1 MASPRGTL
9 LAVAVFAAALLHSCW
24 TFTGAGVLSVG
35 SLRPAMRGTYS
46 LPALSAVPEKAAAG
60 VRVSIEYTGTLD
72 DGSVFAT
79 TEQNGE
85 PLDFVC
91 GEGEILPALEEAVL
105 GLAAGESREMKFGED
120 KLVFGPHLEERVFKV
135 PKAKLP
141 EDVQVGM
148 QLEMKQGMPPVIVT
162 EMGEEDAT
170 IDANH
175 PLAGKGISFSVKV
188 VELTEVK
195 DSERLVV
202 ETVTPGDGTTFPKP
216 GDKLSMHYTGTLAS
230 NGEKFDSSRD
240 RGEPFEFQI
249 GVGQVIPGW
258 DKGVMKMSLGE
269 RATLR
274 IPSAMGYGSRGAGDA
289 IPPNADL
296 VFDVELLAV
305 N

>member
-1 MASPRGTL
+1 MAPRRSSL
-9 LAVAVFAAALLHSCW
+9 LAAALLATALLHQCRMFTRVDVSSAGRLILARRPSQHSM
-24 TFTGAGVLSVG
+24 TV
-35 SLRPAMRGTYS
+35 R
-46 LPALSAVPEKAAAG
+46 AVPEKASEG

-79 TEQNGE
+79 TDKSG
-85 PLDFVC
+85 PLDFVV
-91 GEGEILPALEEAVL
+91 GEEEILPAIEEAVQ
-105 GLAAGESREMKFGED
+105 GLSEGESRDMKFGEEQP
-120 KLVFGPHLEERVFKV
+120 VFGPHMADRVFKV

-141 EDVQVGM
+141 EGSQVGT
-148 QLEMKQGMPPVIVT
+148 QLEMQQGMPPVVVVDV
-162 EMGEEDAT
+162 GEEDAT

-175 PLAGKGISFSVKV
+175 PLAGKAVSFNVKV
-188 VELTEVK
+188 VGLKEVA
-195 DSERLVV
+195 DSERLIV
-202 ETVTPGDGTTFPKP
+202 ETVTPGDGKTFPKP

-230 NGEKFDSSRD
+230 DGAQFDSSRD

-274 IPSAMGYGSRGAGDA
+274 IPSAMGYGSRGAGGD

-296 VFDVELLAV
+296 VFDVELLAI